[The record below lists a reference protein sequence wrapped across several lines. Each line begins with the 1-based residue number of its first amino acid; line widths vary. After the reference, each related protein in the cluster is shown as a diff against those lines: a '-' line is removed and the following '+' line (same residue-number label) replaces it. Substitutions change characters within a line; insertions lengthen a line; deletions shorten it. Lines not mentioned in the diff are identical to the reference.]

1 MEWIEEKNKVLE
13 KIKKYR
19 YIILLLLVGL
29 LMMNL
34 PQSPEEEEGERTEQT
49 PEVFSLQDALECILS
64 KISGAGQVEVLL
76 TQAEGEQIL
85 YQTDED
91 ISERDTRQN
100 TVLVTDNTR
109 NETGLIRQVNP
120 PIYLGAIVLCQGAD
134 NARVRLSIVEA
145 VMSVTG
151 LTSDHI
157 TVLKMK

>member
-34 PQSPEEEEGERTEQT
+34 PQSPEEEEGERMEQS

-109 NETGLIRQVNP
+109 TETGLIRQVNP